1 MCKTDP
7 AASPSHP
14 TSAKCGR
21 GEPCT
26 GSSSCRNGN
35 CKLSIPSP
43 TSAFLGK
50 TSPFSLLL
58 STTPSPSV
66 VGTPSPPPASAST
79 HGLLLH
85 PRLPASATPRPP
97 PPDPGRCGLPPSPH
111 AADGDGDDGGL
122 EHARREAEPVR
133 AVDGPRRADAE
144 HERVTS
150 STSTGGDGGTVR
162 ARGDEREDLLQCERR
177 AEELNQRLR
186 VVERFRQGHLRA
198 RASAAGSAPAPPARA
213 APAPD
218 PGSAGSGDSIFR
230 QDATSAVAE
239 VACPSSLLRPSP
251 RAASFSSSHR
261 SSASARSQRPR
272 ELIYLLLTQQER
284 GDR

>member
-1 MCKTDP
+1 
-7 AASPSHP
+7 
-14 TSAKCGR
+14 
-21 GEPCT
+21 
-26 GSSSCRNGN
+26 
-35 CKLSIPSP
+35 
-43 TSAFLGK
+43 
-50 TSPFSLLL
+50 
-58 STTPSPSV
+58 
-66 VGTPSPPPASAST
+66 
-79 HGLLLH
+79 
-85 PRLPASATPRPP
+85 
-97 PPDPGRCGLPPSPH
+97 
-111 AADGDGDDGGL
+111 
-122 EHARREAEPVR
+122 
-133 AVDGPRRADAE
+133 
-144 HERVTS
+144 
-150 STSTGGDGGTVR
+150 VR